1 MRQFIKNRSK
11 NIGLP
16 PGTIVSDGTASQKA
30 KITLIDYSPKHCQ
43 EKNVPGV
50 EECFPFK
57 DSSSVT
63 WINLE
68 GIDPSSIQTLNEHF
82 QIHPLVS
89 EDIIH
94 TGQRPKMEVY
104 DRYIFIVLKMIY
116 FQDGTDE
123 IVDEQISLILG
134 PGYVI
139 SIQEKEGDVFDPIRT
154 RLREGKGRIRGQGA
168 DYLAYSLLDAI
179 VDNYFLIL
187 EKRGEVM
194 EELEDDIL
202 TDSGPDILH
211 DIHQF
216 KKEMIYLR
224 KQVWPLREVISG
236 LQRNESSLIQTST
249 LVYLRD
255 VYDHTIQVI
264 DSIESFRDMI
274 TGMHDIYFSS
284 ISNRMNEIMKV
295 LTIFAAIFIPLT
307 FVAGIYGMNFKYMPE
322 LSWRWGYFG
331 ALGLMACIAA
341 GLIGYFKKK
350 NWL

>member
-1 MRQFIKNRSK
+1 MRQAIYNQSR

-16 PGTIVSDGTASQKA
+16 PGTIVVDGTSSQKVE
-30 KITLIDYSPKHCQ
+30 ITLIDYSLQHCQ
-43 EKNVPGV
+43 EKQVQGI

-57 DSSSVT
+57 DSPSVT

-68 GIDPSSIQTLNEHF
+68 GIDPSVIQSLNEHF

-89 EDIIH
+89 EDIVH

-123 IVDEQISLILG
+123 IIDEHISLILG

-139 SIQEKEGDVFDPIRT
+139 SFQEKPGDVFDPIRT
-154 RLREGKGRIRGQGA
+154 RIREGKGRIRQEGA

-187 EKRGEVM
+187 EKRGEAM
-194 EELEDDIL
+194 EDLEDNIL
-202 TDSGPDILH
+202 EESGSEILH
-211 DIHQF
+211 DIHKF
-216 KKEMIYLR
+216 KKEIIYLR
-224 KQVWPLREVISG
+224 KQVWPLREVISE
-236 LQRNESSLIQTST
+236 LQRNESSLIKAST
-249 LVYLRD
+249 QIYLRN

-274 TGMHDIYFSS
+274 TGMHDIYLSS
-284 ISNRMNEIMKV
+284 ISNRLNEIMKM
-295 LTIFAAIFIPLT
+295 LTMFSAIFIPLT
-307 FVAGIYGMNFKYMPE
+307 FLAGVYGMNFEYMPE
-322 LSWRWGYFG
+322 LDWRWGYFG
-331 ALGLMACIAA
+331 VLGLMAGITL
-341 GLIGYFKKK
+341 GMIVFFKKK
-350 NWL
+350 KWL